1 MATIVTNTDD
11 APEYVMDYARR
22 LMEERRVS
30 SRCMARVVELL
41 EAQPLVNDGGLPNQT
56 DTAKMLRQWTA
67 VDGRPSTNTE

>member
-1 MATIVTNTDD
+1 MATIVINTDD

-30 SRCMARVVELL
+30 SRCMAKVVELL

-56 DTAKMLRQWTA
+56 DTAKMLRQWTSI
-67 VDGRPSTNTE
+67 DGRPNTKTQ